1 MDVLD
6 CLNKSPYSNFVI
18 LFKNTGRQTFQGLY
32 AFDSEGD
39 VIKIYGGE
47 RMPAVLTDSLIS
59 TYYKYSSSQK
69 AFTAIPGNKAISIA
83 VDAVELKQMPSH
95 KR

>member
-6 CLNKSPYSNFVI
+6 CLNKSVFSNFII

-39 VIKIYGGE
+39 VIKIYGGD
-47 RMPAVLTDSLIS
+47 RLPSILTDSVIS

-69 AFTAIPGNKAISIA
+69 AFSIITGNKAISIA
-83 VDAVELKQMPSH
+83 VDAVELKQVPSY